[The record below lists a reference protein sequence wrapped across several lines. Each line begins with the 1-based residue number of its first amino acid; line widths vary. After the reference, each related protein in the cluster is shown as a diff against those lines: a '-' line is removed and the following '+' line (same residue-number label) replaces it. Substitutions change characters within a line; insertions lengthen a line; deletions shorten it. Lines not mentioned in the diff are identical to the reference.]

1 MESEPEIYVSN
12 PQYIKEGVKGFT
24 FYTLKGSHV
33 HENLS
38 RRYRDFDTL
47 RKKMVERWPGIFIPK
62 LPKKKKIGNKD
73 NKNDKNNKSS
83 IIKADDINRFLKRIC
98 NIKYL
103 LNSEEM
109 SFFLQNT
116 GNVGKIL
123 DCVKIQNYEDLSR
136 KYSQTFTD
144 YDDNFD
150 TKFEKDAQDKFEKK
164 LLETQPKLRNF
175 LNLVS
180 AEMERYPEEQE
191 NYSEVINMLSLYE
204 KEALS
209 NFVNNQD
216 NKLVF
221 FNLKN
226 QELCKY
232 ITNTKEQVINPY
244 NRLYSALTEDY
255 LNLEAMIEALQSL
268 KNLQE
273 NYNKFVKNLSNIN
286 IELSELQAGKSSVKT
301 MFKNKEKEISRL
313 TNEKENLEKNIDDL
327 GNVIKIA
334 TFNMQKEINEFKIS
348 ELDSYY
354 AELSRIESDTEKNAK
369 IFDDLWEAI
378 INDKNISEFN

>member
-1 MESEPEIYVSN
+1 MENEEPVQLYVSDPILN
-12 PQYIKEGVKGFT
+12 KDGVNQFT
-24 FYTLKGSHV
+24 SYTLQGAKLPES
-33 HENLS
+33 LS
-38 RRYRDFDTL
+38 RRYRDFDAL
-47 RKKMVERWPGIFIPK
+47 RRKFVERWPGIYIPNI
-62 LPKKKKIGNKD
+62 PHKKMVGSTDKD
-73 NKNDKNNKSS
+73 
-83 IIKADDINRFLKRIC
+83 IVGLRIEQINRFLKKLSHID
-98 NIKYL
+98 YL
-103 LNSEEM
+103 FNSDEM
-109 SFFLQNT
+109 ELFLQNST
-116 GNVGKIL
+116 NVPKTLENIKE
-123 DCVKIQNYEDLSR
+123 DSYQNLLKR
-136 KYSQTFTD
+136 YSSVFTD

-268 KNLQE
+268 KNLQD
-273 NYNKFVKNLSNIN
+273 NYNKLVKNLSNIN